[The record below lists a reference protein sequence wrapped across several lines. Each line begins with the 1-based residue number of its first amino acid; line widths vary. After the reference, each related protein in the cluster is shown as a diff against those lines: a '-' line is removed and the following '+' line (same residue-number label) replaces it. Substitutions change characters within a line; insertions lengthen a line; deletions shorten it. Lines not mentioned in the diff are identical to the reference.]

1 MNKNNPI
8 FKAAKNLPFI
18 SAVGFI
24 VSGAVYGPKS
34 YPVSHTEGEWGQH
47 IQGLQGVRDVIHR
60 SDLPANTA
68 FWCDSVLTAHQND
81 IYSQVLP
88 QIKADTLKKH

>member
-1 MNKNNPI
+1 MKKQI
-8 FKAAKNLPFI
+8 SFI
-18 SAVGFI
+18 ACAGSLALGIAF
-24 VSGAVYGPKS
+24 GPKS

-68 FWCDSVLTAHQND
+68 HQND

-88 QIKADTLKKH
+88 QIKADTTKKR